1 MRIGK
6 LQPNEHAILTK
17 GNVSCAIDQPAIAP
31 PSRPPKRGTAE
42 QPMPTTL
49 NRPTLV
55 RETPDFGLLLTQV
68 TG

>member
-42 QPMPTTL
+42 QPMSTAL
-49 NRPTLV
+49 DRPTMIRKTSDV
-55 RETPDFGLLLTQV
+55 GSLLTQI